1 MQVQSARSRA
11 AHHHEMCELR
21 LALPDARVY
30 EIELDMRFFVHNNP
44 RCVRPRPRD
53 GFAV

>member
-1 MQVQSARSRA
+1 
-11 AHHHEMCELR
+11 MCELR

-44 RCVRPRPRD
+44 RCVRPLARGRV
-53 GFAV
+53 AV